1 MTQNK
6 RTRSVKAY
14 HYDTVQICRE
24 TDVIYT
30 RCRVCKEYKPSD
42 LKYFM
47 KETHEWRKR
56 EITPLCRECHKKIV
70 AERKLKKEQQTIK
83 IEAPHLFEEETQE
96 ESIESKLDKVIAFFT
111 KLWIK

>member
-14 HYDTVQICRE
+14 HYDTIQICRE

-42 LKYFM
+42 LKHFM
-47 KETHEWRKR
+47 KETHLWKKR
-56 EITPLCRECHKKIV
+56 EIAPLCRECHKKIA
-70 AERKLKKEQQTIK
+70 AERKLKKEQPIK
-83 IEAPHLFEEETQE
+83 IEAHTLFEEEKKE
-96 ESIESKLDKVIAFFT
+96 ETIESKLDKVIAFFN
-111 KLWIK
+111 KLWIS

>member
-1 MTQNK
+1 MTTNK

-42 LKYFM
+42 LKHFM
-47 KETHEWRKR
+47 KETHEWKKR
-56 EITPLCRECHKKIV
+56 EITPLCRECHKKIA
-70 AERKLKKEQQTIK
+70 AERKLKKEQQIIK
-83 IEAPHLFEEETQE
+83 VEAPHLFEEDVNKDSLETK
-96 ESIESKLDKVIAFFT
+96 IDRLLAY
-111 KLWIK
+111 LWIK

>member
-14 HYDTVQICRE
+14 HYDTIQICRE

-42 LKYFM
+42 LKHFM
-47 KETHEWRKR
+47 KETHSWKKR
-56 EITPLCRECHKKIV
+56 EIAPLCRECHKKIA
-70 AERKLKKEQQTIK
+70 AERKLKKEQQPIK
-83 IEAPHLFEEETQE
+83 VEAPHLFEEDVNNDSLETKIDRLL
-96 ESIESKLDKVIAFFT
+96 SY
-111 KLWIK
+111 LWIK